1 MKFEFC
7 NRTIE
12 LSESDKKYFEIYV
25 EYKQD
30 VIRINK
36 MLSDVQDKLDTD
48 NWYDCNTNVNLYLE
62 DCITEKIEN
71 IINEMSKYGVYDRT
85 VEDYH
90 IPEYVNYINT
100 ISDFINY
107 IKTVDANVANM
118 INSQIKNAYQR
129 AGEKITGNQ
138 HGIITNNYGS
148 MLNYAV
154 SDAIERNWQRKEAK
168 KQFEE
173 DREWIKE
180 NANYK
185 FNVSCKDYLKETTIP
200 KLQKTIEEFYMG
212 LFDKYILELMY
223 LNKFISPTYDEEQAK
238 KILENFDIKANKE
251 EIIISAVKEYP
262 ASVFENI
269 EIFTYIMKSDMKD
282 EFIKLMRFISYGN
295 IVANKLEEKLFKDL
309 DIKDFSTYITK
320 VDVELE
326 FISKIKNMNKEE
338 YVISLCNGIYE
349 KINENET
356 FNSETEEINEEATY
370 DVNDFLEMNDTITFV
385 CKKLNKDKNKILYE
399 PFRKLLIGSW
409 NDAIENLNKFPTI
422 GGEKLGTLL
431 LMIICT
437 WMFASPDVSIISVIL
452 LIISIAY
459 GIKLL
464 IDVVGEKVKFEDKE
478 KAYMKKCKKTLELIG
493 RMIFESYDEK
503 IVELND
509 DLENGYFLERE
520 IKEKENKRTRIIAA
534 ILLVVAIIVP
544 VIFVLIPV
552 FSIALELYLQ

>member
-1 MKFEFC
+1 MKFEFW

-12 LSESDKKYFEIYV
+12 MSESDKKYFAIYV

-36 MLSDVQDKLDTD
+36 MLSDVQDKLDID

-100 ISDFINY
+100 ISDFTNY
-107 IKTVDANVANM
+107 IKAIDANVANM

-238 KILENFDIKANKE
+238 KILENFYIKANKE
-251 EIIISAVKEYP
+251 EIIISAIKEYP

-282 EFIKLMRFISYGN
+282 EFIKLMRFISYEN

-309 DIKDFSTYITK
+309 EIKDFSTYTTK
-320 VDVELE
+320 VDAEIE
-326 FISKIKNMNKEE
+326 FISEIKNIDKEE
-338 YVISLCNGIYE
+338 YITNLCKSIYE
-349 KINENET
+349 KINENEI
-356 FNSETEEINEEATY
+356 FRPEPEEIDKIKTNKETSY
-370 DVNDFLEMNDTITFV
+370 GISNFLEMNDSITFI
-385 CKKLNKDKNKILYE
+385 CDKLNKDKNKVLYG

-409 NDAIENLNKFPTI
+409 NEAM
-422 GGEKLGTLL
+422 EKLERFPLIDFGKIGILL
-431 LMIICT
+431 LMIIGSWLLIT
-437 WMFASPDVSIISVIL
+437 SPDVAIFSVIL

-464 IDVVGEKVKFEDKE
+464 IDVKEEKTNFEDKE
-478 KAYMKKCKKTLELIG
+478 IANITKCQKGFELIRRIING
-493 RMIFESYDEK
+493 SYEK
-503 IVELND
+503 KLIELND
-509 DLENGYFLERE
+509 DLENRYYLERE
-520 IKEKENKRTRIIAA
+520 IKEIENKRTRIIAA
-534 ILLVVAIIVP
+534 IILAIDIIVP
-544 VIFVLIPV
+544 IIFV
-552 FSIALELYLQ
+552 SIRLL